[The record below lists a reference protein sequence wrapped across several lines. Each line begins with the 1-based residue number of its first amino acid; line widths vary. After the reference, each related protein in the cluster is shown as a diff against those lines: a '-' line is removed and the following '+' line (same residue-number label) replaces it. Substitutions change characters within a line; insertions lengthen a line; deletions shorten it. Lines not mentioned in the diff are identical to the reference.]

1 MHFKVLLAFSAIVS
15 VLLTS
20 CKDKKESTTPEIKN
34 ITESVYSSGYI
45 KSKNQYEVF
54 GKPNNIVKEI
64 FVTEGTPVQ
73 KGSPIFQMDN
83 NTQQLSTENA
93 RLASIA
99 ADYRIN
105 NSKLRDGKKAVDLA
119 QKKLLN
125 DSMQYQRQQKL
136 WDKNIGTKLE
146 LERKELAYQNA
157 KVDLARARTN
167 YDDLKRQLKLAS
179 DQSKNNLEIA
189 KLMEDDYIIKSEI
202 DGVVYRINKE
212 AGEVINTQ
220 EPVVIIGTE
229 EFIIEL
235 SIDELDIVKV
245 KKGQRVIIRMDS
257 YKTQVFEA
265 KIIAIDPMMNKRT
278 RSFQAEA
285 IFTTKPKE
293 LFPNL
298 TVEASILVNTK
309 DSALTIPRQYLIND
323 SAVMLPSGALQ
334 KVETGLMDYD
344 LVEIIDGINETTRIE
359 LPQE

>member
-1 MHFKVLLAFSAIVS
+1 
-15 VLLTS
+15 
-20 CKDKKESTTPEIKN
+20 
-34 ITESVYSSGYI
+34 
-45 KSKNQYEVF
+45 
-54 GKPNNIVKEI
+54 
-64 FVTEGTPVQ
+64 
-73 KGSPIFQMDN
+73 
-83 NTQQLSTENA
+83 
-93 RLASIA
+93 
-99 ADYRIN
+99 
-105 NSKLRDGKKAVDLA
+105 
-119 QKKLLN
+119 
-125 DSMQYQRQQKL
+125 MQYQRQQKL

-157 KVDLARARTN
+157 KVDLARAKTN
-167 YDDLKRQLKLAS
+167 YNDLRRQLKLAS